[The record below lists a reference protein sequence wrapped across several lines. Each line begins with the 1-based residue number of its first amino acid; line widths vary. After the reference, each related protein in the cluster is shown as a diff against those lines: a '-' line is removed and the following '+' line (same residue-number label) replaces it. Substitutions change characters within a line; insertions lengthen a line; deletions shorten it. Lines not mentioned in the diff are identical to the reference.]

1 MTRRNT
7 GIFRSAA
14 TMLLALIFLLS
25 VLPAAADTAP
35 VQNTKTG
42 TAKTLSFSD
51 FSYNNTDAFRTYINN
66 SLYFKTVSVARASA
80 SSLLGSRLNKDEK
93 TLYDALMNKIKDVA
107 AGKASST
114 HFTLSFSPK
123 FSLASVRNNTSAM
136 AEYAD
141 QKMQPM
147 IVNVMYAL
155 MGDGPCEM
163 YWFDKEKGIRW
174 DYTGIDKTSSEF
186 WVTGF
191 WMDFF
196 VAKEYSAANT
206 LWSTKVDTSKGKAV
220 QSAAANAKSIM
231 RQNRGKTDTEKLRAY
246 KNAICKLNDY
256 NHAAAS
262 DNNTPYGNPWQLVW
276 VFDGDPNTNVVCEG
290 YAKAFQYLCD
300 LSAFSRNISVLC
312 MSGDLFSGNT
322 LLGRHMWNVVTMPD
336 GCRYLVDVTN
346 CDTGASGAAGSDT
359 LFLAGYD
366 SVKKTSYGKKYMY
379 GNIGYVFDREVP
391 KLFTSQDQKLNNSDY
406 DPASDRIKASGT
418 CGKDAEWSL
427 RNGVLKIGGTG
438 MITNYNSSRPAPW
451 KKYTDSIRKIIIGDS
466 ITRIGN
472 YAFKGLKNAKAV
484 TIGKKTTTIGQYA
497 FNGCKALSS
506 FTFKGTKLTTVGKN
520 VFKGIPKKAT
530 FVCPSGKLSAYKKLL
545 LKKGAP
551 KTATFKK

>member
-14 TMLLALIFLLS
+14 AILLAFIFLLS
-25 VLPAAADTAP
+25 VLPAAAETIP
-35 VQNTKTG
+35 VTG
-42 TAKTLSFSD
+42 TVKTLSFAD
-51 FSYNNTDAFRTYINN
+51 FSYNNTDAFKAYINN
-66 SLYFKTVSVARASA
+66 SLYFKTVSAARSSA

-93 TLYDALMNKIKDVA
+93 ALYDALMKKIKDVA
-107 AGKASST
+107 AGKSSST

-123 FSLASVRNNTSAM
+123 FSLSSARNNTSAM
-136 AEYAD
+136 VEYAD
-141 QKMQPM
+141 KKIQPM
-147 IVNVMYAL
+147 VVNVMYAL

-163 YWFDKEKGIRW
+163 YWFDKEAGLRW
-174 DYTGIDKTSSEF
+174 DYTGIDKNSSEF

-196 VAKEYSAANT
+196 VAKEYSASNT
-206 LWSTKVDTSKGKAV
+206 IRSTKVDTSKGKAV

-231 RQNRGKTDTEKLRAY
+231 QQNRGKTDTEKLRAY

-290 YAKAFQYLCD
+290 YSKAFQYLCD
-300 LSAFSRNISVLC
+300 LSAFSGSVSVLC
-312 MSGDLFSGNT
+312 MNGFLFSGDT

-366 SVKKTSYGKKYMY
+366 SVKKTSDGKKYMY
-379 GNIGYVFDREVP
+379 GNLGYIFDQEVP
-391 KLFTSQDQKLNNSDY
+391 KLFTSQDQDLNKADY

-427 RNGVLKIGGTG
+427 RKGVLKIEGTG
-438 MITNYNSSRPAPW
+438 MITNYNSGRPAPW
-451 KKYTDSIRKIIIGDS
+451 KKYADSIKKIVIGDS

-472 YAFKGLKNAKAV
+472 YAFKGLKNAKSV
-484 TIGKKTTTIGQYA
+484 IIGKKTTTIGQYA

-530 FVCPSGKLSAYKKLL
+530 FICPSKELSAYKKLL